1 MNGTFD
7 FSINEEE
14 RRKRIELKIC
24 CENEININFKTWLES
39 NIQKI
44 PQKVLDDLFVLLYD
58 NVDKIKGVRPI
69 VIGYLNI
76 NGKNIKVVVDD
87 VKYGEFDPD
96 NYILYVSY
104 IENNGVVDLGQM
116 LKLMNHEAGHA
127 MGKWKGTTQEYKDI
141 FKNNVEYMTDDQK
154 EIYFTEPI
162 EFDAICSGMEADI
175 RLAIETNIDN
185 KEKISKIL
193 EGWLRNNNSPL
204 TFIKREILNI
214 WSNHPVLYK
223 KLKLRIYKLYK
234 ELKGK

>member
-1 MNGTFD
+1 
-7 FSINEEE
+7 
-14 RRKRIELKIC
+14 
-24 CENEININFKTWLES
+24 
-39 NIQKI
+39 
-44 PQKVLDDLFVLLYD
+44 
-58 NVDKIKGVRPI
+58 
-69 VIGYLNI
+69 
-76 NGKNIKVVVDD
+76 
-87 VKYGEFDPD
+87 
-96 NYILYVSY
+96 
-104 IENNGVVDLGQM
+104 
-116 LKLMNHEAGHA
+116 
-127 MGKWKGTTQEYKDI
+127 
-141 FKNNVEYMTDDQK
+141 MTDDQK

-214 WSNHPVLYK
+214 WSNHPALYK